1 MQNSTPSE
9 TIRETNGSANIIES
23 ETIAAG
29 AETNTDSPNGRTS
42 TTKVKLPKKKTSKV
56 WDHYTE
62 IFVEET
68 VDDMVIKKPMAAC
81 MYCDDVLCASSKQ
94 GTTCLWNHYYAFHDE
109 KDKKL
114 V

>member
-1 MQNSTPSE
+1 M
-9 TIRETNGSANIIES
+9 IES
-23 ETIAAG
+23 ET
-29 AETNTDSPNGRTS
+29 NTYSPNGRT

-68 VDDMVIKKPMAAC
+68 VDDMVINKPMAAC
-81 MYCDDVLCASSKQ
+81 MCCDDVLYVSSKQ
-94 GTTCLWNHYYAFHDE
+94 GTTRLWNHYYTFHDE